1 MRALV
6 IKMYYEPYKGKKKGK
21 GRKRRSFG
29 EWLLQ
34 GLLKLIALILAI
46 GLMVLGLLYALP
58 PGLFAVEPEGVN
70 LALTDGLPLNCV
82 NVLLLGVDDLREG
95 AQRSDAVM
103 IASVGYGRFKL
114 TSVMRD
120 TLVEIPDHGRNK
132 LNAAY
137 AYGGAEMVMRTL
149 NQNFGLNIM
158 HYAQVDYVALAR
170 VIDAIGG
177 VEITITDAERE
188 RLNATMLEARRVF
201 QPLGYTAREVTR
213 YGDNIP
219 LDGLQAASY
228 VRIRKID
235 SDYMRTSRQRTL
247 IAAILKKIRS
257 NLWNPVMLAR
267 LARTVTESV
276 NTNMSLLQILSLGE
290 KALLAG
296 SVEQLRLPVEGSFS
310 DDGAKL
316 DVTSYPANHDAFL
329 QFVYG

>member
-1 MRALV
+1 
-6 IKMYYEPYKGKKKGK
+6 MYYEPYKGKKKGK
-21 GRKRRSFG
+21 ARRRRGFG

-34 GLLKLIALILAI
+34 GLLKLIALLLAI
-46 GLMVLGLLYALP
+46 CLLVLGLLYALP

-70 LALTDGLPLNCV
+70 LALTDGLTLDSV

-158 HYAQVDYVALAR
+158 HYAQVDYVALSR

-228 VRIRKID
+228 ARIRKND

-316 DVTSYPANHDAFL
+316 DVTSYPANHDAFM

>member
-1 MRALV
+1 
-6 IKMYYEPYKGKKKGK
+6 MYYEPYKGKKKGK

-70 LALTDGLPLNCV
+70 LALTDGLPLSCV

-213 YGDNIP
+213 YGDDIP

-228 VRIRKID
+228 ARIRKID

-247 IAAILKKIRS
+247 IAAILKKIRT
-257 NLWNPVMLAR
+257 NLWNPVMMAR

-296 SVEQLRLPVEGSFS
+296 SVEQLRLPVEGSFT

-316 DVTSYPANHDAFL
+316 DVTSYPANHDAFM

>member
-1 MRALV
+1 
-6 IKMYYEPYKGKKKGK
+6 MYYEPYRGKRKTPARSR
-21 GRKRRSFG
+21 GRRRGFG
-29 EWLLQ
+29 EWLTL
-34 GLLKLIALILAI
+34 GLLRLIALVLAVA
-46 GLMVLGLLYALP
+46 LLALGLLYALP

-82 NVLLLGVDDLREG
+82 NVLLLGTDDLREG

-103 IASVGYGRFKL
+103 IASVGYGKFRL

-120 TLVEIPDHGRNK
+120 TLVDIPEHGRNK

-137 AYGGAEMVMRTL
+137 AYGGPEMVMRTL

-158 HYAQVDYVALAR
+158 HYAQVDYVALVR

-177 VEITITDAERE
+177 VNLAITDAERE
-188 RLNATMLEARRVF
+188 RLNATMREAKKIF
-201 QPLGYTAREVTR
+201 APLGYTAHEVTQYR
-213 YGDNIP
+213 DDIH

-228 VRIRKID
+228 ARIRKID

-247 IAAILKKIRS
+247 IAAILNKIRS
-257 NLWNPVMLAR
+257 NLWNPAMLSR
-267 LARTVTESV
+267 LWRTVMDSV
-276 NTNMSLLQILSLGE
+276 NTNMSMLQILSLGE

-296 SVEQLRLPVEGSFS
+296 SVEQLRLPVEGSFT

-316 DVTSYPANHDAFL
+316 EVTSYPSNHEAFVH
-329 QFVYG
+329 FVYD

>member
-1 MRALV
+1 
-6 IKMYYEPYKGKKKGK
+6 MYYEPYKGKKKGRA
-21 GRKRRSFG
+21 RKRRSFG

-46 GLMVLGLLYALP
+46 ALMVLGLLYALP

-70 LALTDGLPLNCV
+70 LALTDGLPLSCV

-120 TLVEIPDHGRNK
+120 TLVEIPGHGRNK

-201 QPLGYTAREVTR
+201 KPLGYTAREVTR
-213 YGDNIP
+213 YGDDIP

-228 VRIRKID
+228 ARIRKID

-257 NLWNPVMLAR
+257 NLWNPVMMAR

-296 SVEQLRLPVEGSFS
+296 SVEQLRLPVEGSFT

>member
-1 MRALV
+1 
-6 IKMYYEPYKGKKKGK
+6 MYYEPYKGKKKGK
-21 GRKRRSFG
+21 ARRRRGSG

-34 GLLKLIALILAI
+34 GLLKLIALLLAI
-46 GLMVLGLLYALP
+46 CLLVLGLLYALP
-58 PGLFAVEPEGVN
+58 PGLFVVEPEGVN
-70 LALTDGLPLNCV
+70 LALTDGLPLSCV

-103 IASVGYGRFKL
+103 IASVGYGRFRL

-120 TLVEIPDHGRNK
+120 TLVDIPGHGRNK

-201 QPLGYTAREVTR
+201 KPLGYTAREVTR
-213 YGDNIP
+213 YGDDIP

-228 VRIRKID
+228 ARIRKID

-316 DVTSYPANHDAFL
+316 DVTSYPANHDAFM